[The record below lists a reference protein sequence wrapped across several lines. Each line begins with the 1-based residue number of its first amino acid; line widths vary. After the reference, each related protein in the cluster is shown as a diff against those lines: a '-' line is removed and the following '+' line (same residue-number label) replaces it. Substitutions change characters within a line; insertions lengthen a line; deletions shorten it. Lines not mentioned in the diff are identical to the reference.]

1 MVRQQSGGIRLPQSI
16 LDEINGTSE
25 QSRGRGHGSKSKL
38 SRKEARKQ
46 EREGRKQRKAQYFST
61 AHTTNP
67 VKRRAEDDHV
77 DSPKRKKA
85 KTESGAAPPAPA
97 ARVGKQDGNA
107 TSSKEKAAAD
117 KKTTPAPDKKVKE
130 KKAKDPKKPSAL
142 AKLAGETSKKSSKVT
157 PRSRV
162 EADED
167 NYIAYLESKL
177 GLKGGKKKKSNP
189 EEDDGLDDLLDFAS
203 KFDSFDG
210 AAEAEES
217 ESEEESEEEEESDD
231 AMDEDETFDDEE
243 EWQGIFTSDAPS
255 SAATET
261 LSPAPEPAAPATRYV
276 PPHLRNKAAAGD
288 GQNAEVIAKLT
299 KKLKGLLNRMTEQ
312 NLGSIIEGVEETYRQ
327 NRRHDVTSTL
337 TKLIIEG
344 TSSHAL
350 LLDSYVVLHAAFVAA
365 LHKIVGVEFAA
376 YFVQTLVAEYERH
389 RAEAAGV
396 SAQPSASTDAAT
408 DASHNIDTNALST
421 NTDPSQQDS
430 STTDITR
437 DGAGKECSN
446 LIVLISELYNFQVVS
461 CVLVYDIVRS
471 LLAGGMDEL
480 DVELLLKVVR
490 NSGQQLRADDPSAL
504 KDIIQIVQGKVEGKG
519 GNLSSRA
526 KFMIETL
533 TNLKNNKAAKSKK
546 GQQGQTGGNEAVER
560 MKKFLNGMAKKRH
573 VLAHEPLRVTLEDL
587 HSAESRGKWWLV
599 GAAWGGD
606 PLVERQGE
614 NGVDGPSTG
623 LNGTIGSSTNTTKP
637 KESAE
642 SKLLKLARKQGMN
655 TDIRRSIFVVLMSS
669 DDYVDACERLGQLNL
684 TEVQQ
689 REIVRVLLHCC
700 GNEAAYNPYYALV
713 GQHLCRQSHSYKI
726 TLQFCLWDFLR
737 DLGETRVGGAEV
749 VKNLGDTNDD
759 SDDEERAKKISP
771 ARMRNVAKLYAWWI
785 AKDATSLT
793 ILKPVDFT
801 VLKPRGRAF
810 LRELLVQ
817 VFVASQTASPV
828 LGAVPQTRNRGAVE
842 EVFIKAAR
850 VEALAMGLVYFITQ
864 VVMKEA
870 SADDA
875 EGKFVKWAGGVAKE
889 TLRTGLDVV
898 PGLTDDL

>member
-1 MVRQQSGGIRLPQSI
+1 
-16 LDEINGTSE
+16 
-25 QSRGRGHGSKSKL
+25 
-38 SRKEARKQ
+38 
-46 EREGRKQRKAQYFST
+46 
-61 AHTTNP
+61 
-67 VKRRAEDDHV
+67 
-77 DSPKRKKA
+77 
-85 KTESGAAPPAPA
+85 
-97 ARVGKQDGNA
+97 
-107 TSSKEKAAAD
+107 
-117 KKTTPAPDKKVKE
+117 
-130 KKAKDPKKPSAL
+130 
-142 AKLAGETSKKSSKVT
+142 
-157 PRSRV
+157 
-162 EADED
+162 
-167 NYIAYLESKL
+167 
-177 GLKGGKKKKSNP
+177 
-189 EEDDGLDDLLDFAS
+189 
-203 KFDSFDG
+203 
-210 AAEAEES
+210 
-217 ESEEESEEEEESDD
+217 
-231 AMDEDETFDDEE
+231 MDEDEDFDDEE
-243 EWQGIFTSDAPS
+243 EWQGISTNDVPPSAPADTPAS
-255 SAATET
+255 VASAD
-261 LSPAPEPAAPATRYV
+261 PEPSTPSAPASRYV

-288 GQNAEVIAKLT
+288 GQDAEVIAKLT

-389 RAEAAGV
+389 RAEAAG
-396 SAQPSASTDAAT
+396 ASSSPADAAT
-408 DASHNIDTNALST
+408 DASTTIDTNALST
-421 NTDPSQQDS
+421 TTDPSTHDS
-430 STTDITR
+430 NTDITR

-461 CVLVYDIVRS
+461 CVLVYDIIRS
-471 LLAGGMDEL
+471 LLGGGGGGGGEKGKDGGEKGKDSGMDEL

-519 GNLSSRA
+519 GNLSSRT

-606 PLVERQGE
+606 PLVERQGD
-614 NGVDGPSTG
+614 VDGPGST
-623 LNGTIGSSTNTTKP
+623 LSGTIGSSNNATTKP

-700 GNEAAYNPYYALV
+700 GNEATYNPYYALV

-817 VFVASQTASPV
+817 TFVASQTASPV
-828 LGAVPQTRNRGAVE
+828 LSATPQTRNRGAVE

>member
-1 MVRQQSGGIRLPQSI
+1 MDEGEDFYDEEEWAGI
-16 LDEINGTSE
+16 
-25 QSRGRGHGSKSKL
+25 
-38 SRKEARKQ
+38 
-46 EREGRKQRKAQYFST
+46 ST
-61 AHTTNP
+61 ADTLLDT
-67 VKRRAEDDHV
+67 
-77 DSPKRKKA
+77 
-85 KTESGAAPPAPA
+85 PAPA
-97 ARVGKQDGNA
+97 A
-107 TSSKEKAAAD
+107 SAD
-117 KKTTPAPDKKVKE
+117 SEP
-130 KKAKDPKKPSAL
+130 L
-142 AKLAGETSKKSSKVT
+142 KLS
-157 PRSRV
+157 
-162 EADED
+162 
-167 NYIAYLESKL
+167 
-177 GLKGGKKKKSNP
+177 
-189 EEDDGLDDLLDFAS
+189 
-203 KFDSFDG
+203 
-210 AAEAEES
+210 
-217 ESEEESEEEEESDD
+217 
-231 AMDEDETFDDEE
+231 
-243 EWQGIFTSDAPS
+243 
-255 SAATET
+255 
-261 LSPAPEPAAPATRYV
+261 APATRYV

-288 GQNAEVIAKLT
+288 GQDAEVIAKLT

-389 RAEAAGV
+389 RAEAAG
-396 SAQPSASTDAAT
+396 ASSSPADAAT
-408 DASHNIDTNALST
+408 DASTTIDTNALST
-421 NTDPSQQDS
+421 NPTDANPTTTDPSTHDS
-430 STTDITR
+430 NTDKTR

-519 GNLSSRA
+519 GNLSSRT

-560 MKKFLNGMAKKRH
+560 MKKFLSGMAKKRH

-606 PLVERQGE
+606 PLVERQG
-614 NGVDGPSTG
+614 DDTG
-623 LNGTIGSSTNTTKP
+623 LNGTIGSSNNATTKP

-810 LRELLVQ
+810 LRELIVQ
-817 VFVASQTASPV
+817 IFVASQTASPV
-828 LGAVPQTRNRGAVE
+828 LGATPQTRNRGAVE

>member
-1 MVRQQSGGIRLPQSI
+1 
-16 LDEINGTSE
+16 
-25 QSRGRGHGSKSKL
+25 
-38 SRKEARKQ
+38 
-46 EREGRKQRKAQYFST
+46 
-61 AHTTNP
+61 
-67 VKRRAEDDHV
+67 
-77 DSPKRKKA
+77 
-85 KTESGAAPPAPA
+85 
-97 ARVGKQDGNA
+97 
-107 TSSKEKAAAD
+107 
-117 KKTTPAPDKKVKE
+117 
-130 KKAKDPKKPSAL
+130 
-142 AKLAGETSKKSSKVT
+142 
-157 PRSRV
+157 
-162 EADED
+162 
-167 NYIAYLESKL
+167 
-177 GLKGGKKKKSNP
+177 
-189 EEDDGLDDLLDFAS
+189 
-203 KFDSFDG
+203 
-210 AAEAEES
+210 
-217 ESEEESEEEEESDD
+217 
-231 AMDEDETFDDEE
+231 MDEDETFDDEE
-243 EWQGIFTSDAPS
+243 EWQGISTSDAPP
-255 SAATET
+255 SA
-261 LSPAPEPAAPATRYV
+261 PADTPASVPEPSAPATRYV
-276 PPHLRNKAAAGD
+276 PPHLRNKVASGD
-288 GQNAEVIAKLT
+288 GQDAEVIAKLT

-312 NLGSIIEGVEETYRQ
+312 NIGSIIEGVEETYRQ

-376 YFVQTLVAEYERH
+376 YFLQTLVAEYERH
-389 RAEAAGV
+389 RAE
-396 SAQPSASTDAAT
+396 
-408 DASHNIDTNALST
+408 
-421 NTDPSQQDS
+421 DS
-430 STTDITR
+430 NTDITR

-461 CVLVYDIVRS
+461 CVLVYDIIRS
-471 LLAGGMDEL
+471 LLGDGNGKDSGMDEL

-519 GNLSSRA
+519 GNLSSRT

-606 PLVERQGE
+606 PLVERQG
-614 NGVDGPSTG
+614 DDTG
-623 LNGTIGSSTNTTKP
+623 LNGTIGSSNNNPTKP

-749 VKNLGDTNDD
+749 VKNLGETNDD

-810 LRELLVQ
+810 LRELLEQ
-817 VFVASQTASPV
+817 IFVASQTASPV
-828 LGAVPQTRNRGAVE
+828 LGATPQTRNRGAVE